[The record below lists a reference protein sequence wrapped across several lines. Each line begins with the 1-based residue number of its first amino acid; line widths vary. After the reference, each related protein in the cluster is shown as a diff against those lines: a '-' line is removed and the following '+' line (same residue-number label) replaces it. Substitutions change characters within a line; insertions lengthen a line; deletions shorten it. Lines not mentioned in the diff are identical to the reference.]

1 MPESREQFVDTEF
14 EAPKDPLESLVAK
27 IQAEVLDIDRVGR
40 SDSFYDFGGTSLQAI
55 RICARVERDIGCKAL
70 PVWLFESDILADFV
84 QRLDGTAAIAPEPA
98 SSSAADARLRLS
110 FAQQRL
116 WLADQLA
123 PGGADY
129 NAFEVRRLTGGLDV
143 PALSAALADTI
154 ARHAS
159 LRTTF
164 YEHDGVP
171 YQRVNED
178 FDTPFELLSLASSDA
193 GEVRATISRQTRAP
207 FRLDEGP
214 LIRMSVLRFGPAHH
228 IVLLVAHHIIIDD
241 WSLEVFWRDLGAYY
255 RARTGHAPA
264 ELAPLPIQYA
274 DYAARQRTSLRGETL
289 DSYLEYWHGQ
299 LEGAPLQLD
308 LPTDYPRS
316 ERGERSDAIAE
327 FRLPAQTARSVAK
340 LASEARA
347 TTFMVL
353 LAAFGVTTSLTARQD
368 DLIVGTFA
376 ANRHFVELEDLIGLF
391 VNLLPLRIRCGGDLT
406 FAELL
411 AQVRSTALGAFR
423 HQELPFD
430 HLVAALRPPRDLTRN
445 PVVQVAFQSF
455 GSREGRLTL
464 PGVAGTLLAEGQGGN
479 ALDLLMTI
487 QESGDELS
495 GEIRYRA
502 DLFAAA
508 AIGEFTARFAAVAAE
523 AASRPDRKLAEL
535 ARG

>member
-14 EAPKDPLESLVAK
+14 EAPRDPLESLVAK

-70 PVWLFESDILADFV
+70 PVWLFESDILSDFV
-84 QRLDGTAAIAPEPA
+84 QRLDGAAAMAPEPA
-98 SSSAADARLRLS
+98 SNSAQTRHQLS

-123 PGGADY
+123 PGGTDY
-129 NAFEVRRLTGGLDV
+129 NAFEVRRLTGELDV
-143 PALSAALADTI
+143 PALRAALTDTI
-154 ARHAS
+154 ARHAA

-164 YEHDGVP
+164 YEQDGVP
-171 YQRVNED
+171 YQRASED
-178 FDTPFELLSLASSDA
+178 FDTPFELISFSSEDA
-193 GEVRATISRQTRAP
+193 DEVRAAIDRRTRAP

-214 LIRMSVLRFGPAHH
+214 LISMTVLRFNPAQHL
-228 IVLLVAHHIIIDD
+228 VLLVAHHIIVDD
-241 WSLEVFWRDLGAYY
+241 WSLAVFWRDLGTYY
-255 RARTGHAPA
+255 RARTGELPA
-264 ELAPLPIQYA
+264 EPSPLSIQYA
-274 DYAARQRTSLRGETL
+274 DYAARQRTSLQGETL
-289 DSYLEYWHGQ
+289 DGYLDYWHGQ
-299 LEGAPLQLD
+299 LDGAPLQLH

-316 ERGERSDAIAE
+316 ERDELSNAVAE
-327 FRLPAQTARSVAK
+327 FRLPAQTARSVAN
-340 LASEARA
+340 LAAEARA

-353 LAAFGVTTSLTARQD
+353 LAAFGVITSLTARQD
-368 DLIVGTFA
+368 DLLVGTFA
-376 ANRHFVELEDLIGLF
+376 ANRNFVELEDLIGLF
-391 VNLLPLRIRCGGDLT
+391 VNLLPLRVRCGGDLT

-411 AQVRSTALGAFR
+411 AQVRITALGAFR

-464 PGVAGTLLAEGQGGN
+464 PGIADTLLEEGQGGN

-495 GEIRYRA
+495 GELHYRA
-502 DLFAAA
+502 DLFAPSTIAA
-508 AIGEFTARFAAVAAE
+508 FAARFAAVVAE
-523 AASRPDRKLAEL
+523 AASHPDRKLSEL
-535 ARG
+535 ARD